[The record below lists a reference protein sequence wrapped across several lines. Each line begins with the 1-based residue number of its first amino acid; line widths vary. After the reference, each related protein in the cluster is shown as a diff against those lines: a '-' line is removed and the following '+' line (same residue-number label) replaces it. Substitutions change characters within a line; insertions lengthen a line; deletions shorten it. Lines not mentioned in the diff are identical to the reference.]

1 MQKLVWQNA
10 NGVEL
15 DLTSGNYGITEWE
28 GFSNASLNIQ
38 QQQVPFQDGGVFL
51 DALIE
56 QRELSV
62 TLAMQDNNNLELRY
76 QLRRELISALNPK
89 LGEGYLVYTN
99 DYISKRIKCVPQI
112 PLFETHNSDTVG
124 TPKASLSWTAC
135 SPYWEDLEETEV
147 EIGAEPTE
155 VVNDGECE
163 IGFEADILASNIDD
177 FILQNITTEQKIEI
191 EDNIGTKIE
200 LDTKVGEKK
209 LTAQA
214 TNLEELTFN
223 YNIRPAQG
231 LVWVE
236 ELGLYIGNIRDENSI
251 AYIGTSPDG
260 ETWTQRYQA
269 NPQVILWNKYQNK
282 VYALAD
288 GYFLSSTD
296 GVTWTV
302 VSSTMPACTC
312 GCVNLYTGEM
322 FFFAETSAVA
332 FRTFD
337 GLTKTSIPTII
348 ANTCCYN
355 PKTNTVYAFKS
366 TQDSWICKNSGN
378 FERVPITEET
388 YGISYSAT
396 GDNGNVIVGASSL
409 VGGGYI
415 FVCNSDLQLLPTT
428 FSLPQGVNAF
438 LFADLGFASGMYIVS
453 CLVPFT
459 NNTFILT
466 SKDGQKWESDCFDM
480 LNWYAQK
487 IIEGKDEYACLIEYT
502 FMYITKFG
510 EENKISKLT
519 PDSDM
524 TLKLTQGANY
534 LFYSASLNEVG
545 TTEGVSVKLKYRQKY
560 IGV

>member
-15 DLTSGNYGITEWE
+15 YLTSGNYGITEWE

-38 QQQVPFQDGGVFL
+38 SQQVPFQDGGVFL
-51 DALIE
+51 DALME

-62 TLAMQDNNNLELRY
+62 TLAIQDNNNLELRY
-76 QLRRELISALNPK
+76 QQRRELISALNPK
-89 LGEGYLVYTN
+89 LGEGYLIYTN

-155 VVNDGECE
+155 VINEGECE
-163 IGFEADILASNIDD
+163 IGFEADILASNIDN
-177 FILQNITTEQKIEI
+177 FILQNITTGQKIEI

-200 LDTKVGEKK
+200 LNTKVGEKN

-214 TNLEELTFN
+214 TKLDELTFN
-223 YNIRPAQG
+223 CTINPKQTI
-231 LVWVE
+231 WVE
-236 ELGLYIGNIRDENSI
+236 ELGLYIGNIRDEESI

-269 NPQVILWNKYQNK
+269 NPQVILWNKYQSK

-302 VSSTMPACTC
+302 VSNTMPACTC

-322 FFFAETSAVA
+322 FFFAGTSAVA

-355 PKTNTVYAFKS
+355 PKTNTVYAFK
-366 TQDSWICKNSGN
+366 TTFESWVCKNSGN
-378 FERVPITEET
+378 FELVHIEET
-388 YGISYSAT
+388 TFGIGFCAT
-396 GDNGNVIVGASSL
+396 GDNGNVIIGNSTGL
-409 VGGGYI
+409 YGYTYI
-415 FVCNSDLQLLPTT
+415 RVCNSDLQELPIS
-428 FSLPQGVNAF
+428 FNLPQGINAF
-438 LFADLGFASGMYIVS
+438 LYQELGYASGMYIVS

-459 NNTFILT
+459 NNTFIMI
-466 SKDGQKWESDCFDM
+466 SKDGQTWDNNCFNM
-480 LNWYAQK
+480 LNWYAQR
-487 IIEGKDEYACLIEYT
+487 IIEGKGGYACLIEST

-519 PDSDM
+519 SDSDIS
-524 TLKLTQGANY
+524 LKLTQGANY
-534 LFYSASLNEVG
+534 LFYSASLNGVG